1 MAKARGEKNLGW
13 RILAGIVIPI
23 LLVLGRYTFRNS
35 ERVPRTG
42 PVIITPNHYSNI
54 DPLVS
59 AYAVWRTGRVTRF
72 LAKASLFKV
81 PVFGAILRGTGQIP
95 VQRAGANAGGDSLS
109 AAGKLVEDGLAI
121 IVYPE
126 GTLTRDPDM
135 WPMRGKSGAVRL
147 ALEHDVPI
155 VPFAHWGAQQI
166 LPRYSKRLSLFP
178 RKNVQGIFGE
188 PVDLSRW
195 KGKPLTAKTLA
206 EATTA
211 VMQAITAL
219 VEELRDEK
227 APVER
232 WDPSKHGQTEI
243 GRF

>member
-1 MAKARGEKNLGW
+1 MAKARGEKTLGW

-95 VQRAGANAGGDSLS
+95 VQRAGANAGRHWLVRGREPGRW
-109 AAGKLVEDGLAI
+109 AGLEPGHGRRERQRTA
-121 IVYPE
+121 
-126 GTLTRDPDM
+126 
-135 WPMRGKSGAVRL
+135 RL
-147 ALEHDVPI
+147 RRS
-155 VPFAHWGAQQI
+155 Q
-166 LPRYSKRLSLFP
+166 R
-178 RKNVQGIFGE
+178 
-188 PVDLSRW
+188 
-195 KGKPLTAKTLA
+195 
-206 EATTA
+206 
-211 VMQAITAL
+211 
-219 VEELRDEK
+219 
-227 APVER
+227 
-232 WDPSKHGQTEI
+232 
-243 GRF
+243 

>member
-1 MAKARGEKNLGW
+1 MAAAAKGFLDNLTEEQKAKAVYKLTDAEREHWIYVPQPFAGEGMRKGLTIKDM
-13 RILAGIVIPI
+13 RPDQRHL
-23 LLVLGRYTFRNS
+23 
-35 ERVPRTG
+35 
-42 PVIITPNHYSNI
+42 
-54 DPLVS
+54 
-59 AYAVWRTGRVTRF
+59 AYALLSTGLSHRGYTTA
-72 LAKASLFKV
+72 LQIMSLEQV
-81 PVFGAILRGTGQIP
+81 LWELEN
-95 VQRAGANAGGDSLS
+95 NAPKQDTQMYY
-109 AAGKLVEDGLAI
+109 I
-121 IVYPE
+121 
-126 GTLTRDPDM
+126 T
-135 WPMRGKSGAVRL
+135 
-147 ALEHDVPI
+147 
-155 VPFAHWGAQQI
+155 
-166 LPRYSKRLSLFP
+166 
-178 RKNVQGIFGE
+178 IFGE